1 MKNICL
7 HDLIAAQAA
16 RTPDAIAVV
25 FENERMTYRELDAR
39 ANELAS
45 ELQSLGVKPDDI
57 VALCVERSTSMIAAL
72 LGILKSGAAYLP
84 IDPAF
89 PAERIAFMIEDSG
102 ARVVVNGGGQPP
114 SAVQLNNDDSR
125 GRLSSTEA
133 VGDSSLA
140 YVIYTSGSTGRP
152 KGVCIEH
159 RNIVNYVNAIVDAL
173 DLESGMSYATV
184 TTIAADL
191 GNTVIF
197 PALATGGCLHVISKE
212 RSENG
217 ALLAEYFRRNT
228 IDVLKI
234 VPSHL
239 AALRTGNPD
248 LMPKRR
254 LILGGEASRIEWIAS
269 LRAAMPA
276 CRIYNHYGPTET
288 TVGVLTCRVEAEWP
302 SAYAPIGLP
311 LAGVS
316 AYILDES
323 LDLVTAGRTGELYI
337 GGACVARGYLH
348 RDDLTAQRFI
358 VRNGERLY
366 RTGDLARQLSGGSI
380 EFCGRAD
387 DQVKIAGNRVEPG
400 EVAAAIREHAAVS
413 DAVVVASDASDGSK
427 QLVAYLV
434 PKQNEQ
440 PLWSARNTHVL
451 PDGSPVAHLNKNET
465 DYIYNEIFTLQA
477 YLRHGITIDDG
488 DTIVDAGANIG
499 LFTVFANRIA
509 RNLRTI
515 SFEPNPAAYACLKA
529 NAEAWGSSVTCLPF
543 GVSAE
548 ERTAELT
555 FFEGLSLLSGF
566 YADTA
571 TEREVVRNYVANQ
584 TDSDVAE
591 EVGEVIEAHLRAT
604 SVEATLRP
612 LSSVL
617 AEENVERIDL
627 LKVNVEKSELDVLR
641 GIRNEDWAKI
651 RQLVIEVD
659 EERNLAPILEILERN
674 GYESLV
680 EQDAVLRRTD
690 LCYVYAIR
698 PSERGRLIREQEATA
713 HVRPIPPSDRA
724 ILTPAALRRQLK
736 SRLPQYMIPAAFV
749 LIDRVPLNANGKID
763 RQALP
768 QLVHEPAAAPA
779 IAVVAGPRTPTER
792 RLAAIWSEL
801 LNVSDIVPAD
811 DFFDLGGQSLV
822 AIKAVSRIRDE
833 FHVDLAL
840 RSVFEHTTLAAL
852 AEVIDRLAWLA
863 KGASNVTQGAEA
875 REEVTI

>member
-1 MKNICL
+1 MTNTCL
-7 HDLIAAQAA
+7 HELIAAQAA
-16 RTPDAIAVV
+16 RTPDATAVV
-25 FENERMTYRELDAR
+25 FENDRMTYRELDAR
-39 ANELAS
+39 ANRLAS
-45 ELQSLGVKPDDI
+45 ELQSLGVRPDDI
-57 VALCVERSTSMIAAL
+57 VALSLERSTAMIAAL

-89 PAERIAFMIEDSG
+89 PPERIAFMLEDSG
-102 ARVVVNGGGQPP
+102 ARVVVTEDGAVACGAGERRRVGGAAPV
-114 SAVQLNNDDSR
+114 ADHN
-125 GRLSSTEA
+125 
-133 VGDSSLA
+133 LA

-159 RNIVNYVNAIVDAL
+159 RNIVNYVNAIVGAL
-173 DLESGMSYATV
+173 DLESDMSYATV
-184 TTIAADL
+184 STIAADL
-191 GNTVIF
+191 GNTAIF

-217 ALLAEYFRRNT
+217 SLLAEYFRRNP

-239 AALRTGNPD
+239 AALQTGNPD

-254 LILGGEASRIEWIAS
+254 LILGGEASRVAWIRS
-269 LRAAMPA
+269 LRAAAPK

-288 TVGVLTCRVEAEWP
+288 TVGVLTCRVDGESSD
-302 SAYAPIGLP
+302 SAYVPIGLP
-311 LAGVS
+311 IAQVR
-316 AYILDES
+316 AYVLDES
-323 LDLVTAGRTGELYI
+323 LAFMPAGRTGELYI
-337 GGACVARGYLH
+337 GGAGVARGYLH
-348 RDDLTAQRFI
+348 RDELTAQRFI
-358 VRNGERLY
+358 ERDGERLY
-366 RTGDLARQLSGGSI
+366 RTGDLARQLPGGSL

-400 EVAAAIREHAAVS
+400 EVAAALREHAAVR
-413 DAVVVASDASDGSK
+413 DAVVVANDASDGSK
-427 QLVAYLV
+427 QLVAYLI

-440 PLWSARNTHVL
+440 PLWNARNTYVL
-451 PDGSPVAHLNKNET
+451 PDHTAVAHLNKNET
-465 DYIYNEIFTLQA
+465 EYIYNEIFTLQA
-477 YLRHGITIDDG
+477 YLRHGITINDG

-543 GVSAE
+543 GVSSAE
-548 ERTAELT
+548 KTAELT

-584 TDSDVAE
+584 ADANVAD
-591 EVGEVIEAHLRAT
+591 EVGEVIDAHLRAT
-604 SVEATLRP
+604 SVEAKLRP
-612 LSSVL
+612 LSAVL
-617 AEENVERIDL
+617 AEEHVERVDL

-641 GIRNEDWAKI
+641 GIRNEDWTKI
-651 RQLVIEVD
+651 RQLVIEID
-659 EERNLAPILEILERN
+659 EERNLAPILEILEQN

-680 EQDAVLRRTD
+680 EQDALLRRTD

-698 PSERGRLIREQEATA
+698 PSERGRLIREQDATA
-713 HVRPIPPSDRA
+713 HVRQIPPSDRA
-724 ILTPAALRRQLK
+724 ILTPAVLRRHLK
-736 SRLPQYMIPAAFV
+736 SCLPQYMIPAAFV

-768 QLVHEPAAAPA
+768 QVMHAETAAPAVAAAP
-779 IAVVAGPRTPTER
+779 RTDTER
-792 RLAAIWSEL
+792 RLATIWSEL
-801 LNVSDIVPAD
+801 LNVPQIVPSD

-852 AEVIDRLAWLA
+852 AEAIDGLAWVA
-863 KGASNVTQGAEA
+863 DGAGQMTQSAVA

>member
-1 MKNICL
+1 MTNICL
-7 HDLIAAQAA
+7 HELIAAQAA
-16 RTPDAIAVV
+16 RTPDATAVV
-25 FENERMTYRELDAR
+25 FENDCMTYRELDAR
-39 ANELAS
+39 ANQLAS
-45 ELQSLGVKPDDI
+45 QLRSMGVQPDDI
-57 VALCVERSTSMIAAL
+57 VALSLERSTAMIVAL

-89 PAERIAFMIEDSG
+89 PPERTAFMLEDSG
-102 ARVVVNGGGQPP
+102 ACVVVTESGPRGIGEHRGAGGAT
-114 SAVQLNNDDSR
+114 SDRN
-125 GRLSSTEA
+125 
-133 VGDSSLA
+133 LA

-173 DLESGMSYATV
+173 ELESGMSYATV
-184 TTIAADL
+184 STIAADL

-197 PALATGGCLHVISKE
+197 PSLATGGCLHVISKE
-212 RSENG
+212 RAENG
-217 ALLAEYFRRNT
+217 SLLAEYFRRNA

-254 LILGGEASRIEWIAS
+254 LILGGEASRVEWIRS
-269 LRAAMPA
+269 LRAAAPE

-288 TVGVLTCRVEAEWP
+288 AVGVLTCRVEDGP
-302 SAYAPIGLP
+302 VIPIGRP
-311 LAGVS
+311 LAGVN

-323 LDLVTAGRTGELYI
+323 LALVPAGTIGELYV
-337 GGACVARGYLH
+337 GGAAVARGYLH

-358 VRNGERLY
+358 HRNGERLY
-366 RTGDLARQLSGGSI
+366 RTGDLARQLTDGSF

-400 EVAAAIREHAAVS
+400 EVAAAIREHAAVR
-413 DAVVVASDASDGSK
+413 DAVVVSTDASDGSK
-427 QLVAYLV
+427 QLVAYVV

-440 PLWSARNTHVL
+440 PLWNGRNTHVL
-451 PDGSPVAHLNKNET
+451 PDGTAVAHLNKNET
-465 DYIYNEIFTLQA
+465 DYIYNEIFALQA
-477 YLRHGITIDDG
+477 YLRHGITINDG

-509 RNLRTI
+509 RDLRTI

-543 GVSAE
+543 GVSSE
-548 ERTAELT
+548 EKTAELT

-584 TDSDVAE
+584 ADADVAD
-591 EVGEVIEAHLRAT
+591 EVGDVIDAHLRAT
-604 SVEATLRP
+604 SVEAKLRP
-612 LSSVL
+612 LSAVL
-617 AEENVERIDL
+617 AEQNIERVDL
-627 LKVNVEKSELDVLR
+627 LKVNVEKSEVDVLR
-641 GIRNEDWAKI
+641 GIRDEDWSKI

-659 EERNLAPILEILERN
+659 EERNLAPILEILDRN
-674 GYESLV
+674 GFESLV
-680 EQDAVLRRTD
+680 EQDELLQRTD

-698 PSERGRLIREQEATA
+698 PSQRGRLIREQDATA
-713 HVRPIPPSDRA
+713 HVRQIPPAERA
-724 ILTPAALRRQLK
+724 ILTPAVLRRHLK
-736 SRLPQYMIPAAFV
+736 SSLPPYMIPAAFV

-768 QLVHEPAAAPA
+768 QVVHEQTAAPA
-779 IAVVAGPRTPTER
+779 IAAAPRTETER
-792 RLAAIWSEL
+792 RLAAIWSDL
-801 LNVSDIVPAD
+801 LNIPQIVPSD

-822 AIKAVSRIRDE
+822 AIKAVSRIRDA

-840 RSVFEHTTLAAL
+840 RSIFEHTTLAAL
-852 AEVIDRLAWLA
+852 AEAIDGLMWVG
-863 KGASNVTQGAEA
+863 KGGEMTGSTVA